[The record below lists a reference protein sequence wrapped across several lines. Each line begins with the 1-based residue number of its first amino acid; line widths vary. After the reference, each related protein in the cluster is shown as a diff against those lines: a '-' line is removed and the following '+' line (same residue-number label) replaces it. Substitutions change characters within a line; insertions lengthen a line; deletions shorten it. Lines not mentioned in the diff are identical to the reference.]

1 VKPDGADHAA
11 PARLVRGLIAA
22 ALVTACFIP
31 QALPARAS
39 GPGQAPLSFPIA
51 WYDQLY
57 APASF
62 DGMRSEGVSDVLPYA
77 GGGTVLAS
85 YLDAAAAAGSGVFV
99 QIDPAAVKAGDVQA
113 VTAQIDTYR
122 SYPAVRGWY
131 LADEPTIFDSMTP
144 ATGVA
149 MYDAIKTEDPVHPV
163 AIAFNVSEDAAPYAG
178 AMDVVLWD
186 FYPEMAGSAEFSHL
200 DLWHTHLVS
209 AAGRW
214 RTDHRFVPIIQAF
227 GPTNGRYTQFR
238 LPTAAEE
245 RYMVYAALQTGVDGL
260 FFWSHYAA
268 DPTWRSTVFAP
279 LMSEVHP
286 VLPAVEAGRVGSVR
300 PSSPQ
305 VTATLFRDPG
315 TKRFVLI
322 AVNNGGTQV
331 STTIVLPR
339 RLLRTGRRLAVKLAG
354 FGARVAR
361 F

>member
-1 VKPDGADHAA
+1 
-11 PARLVRGLIAA
+11 
-22 ALVTACFIP
+22 
-31 QALPARAS
+31 
-39 GPGQAPLSFPIA
+39 
-51 WYDQLY
+51 
-57 APASF
+57 
-62 DGMRSEGVSDVLPYA
+62 
-77 GGGTVLAS
+77 
-85 YLDAAAAAGSGVFV
+85 
-99 QIDPAAVKAGDVQA
+99 
-113 VTAQIDTYR
+113 
-122 SYPAVRGWY
+122 
-131 LADEPTIFDSMTP
+131 
-144 ATGVA
+144 
-149 MYDAIKTEDPVHPV
+149 
-163 AIAFNVSEDAAPYAG
+163 
-178 AMDVVLWD
+178 
-186 FYPEMAGSAEFSHL
+186 
-200 DLWHTHLVS
+200 
-209 AAGRW
+209 
-214 RTDHRFVPIIQAF
+214 
-227 GPTNGRYTQFR
+227 
-238 LPTAAEE
+238 
-245 RYMVYAALQTGVDGL
+245 MVYAALQTGVDGL